1 MWNRPPAR
9 IYLGDAG
16 SYLLGTALAMLLAAA
31 FDEGDSLAVGSGA
44 ALFVAVPV
52 ADTAVAVVRRLRA
65 GRALFRGDRGHVYD
79 QLIDKGWGSVHV
91 VVVCIAVQALLVG
104 IGVAIGNLPAGSRG
118 RRHGGA
124 GSNGRDALP
133 RCVYDARDMEN
144 ALTAQAHA

>member
-1 MWNRPPAR
+1 V
-9 IYLGDAG
+9 
-16 SYLLGTALAMLLAAA
+16 S
-31 FDEGDSLAVGSGA
+31 SGA

-91 VVVCIAVQALLVG
+91 IVVCIAVQGLRVG
-104 IGVAIGNLPAGSRG
+104 IGVAIGNLPAAIAD
-118 RRHGGA
+118 GGA
-124 GSNGRDALP
+124 GGNGRDALP
-133 RCVYDARDMEN
+133 RSVHDARDVES